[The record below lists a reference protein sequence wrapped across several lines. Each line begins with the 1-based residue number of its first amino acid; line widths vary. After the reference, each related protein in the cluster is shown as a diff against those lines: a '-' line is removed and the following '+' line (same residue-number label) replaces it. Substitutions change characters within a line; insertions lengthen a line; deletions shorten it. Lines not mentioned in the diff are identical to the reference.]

1 MDNSF
6 CFAHDEEGKAREKH
20 KPVPGKYDEQPI
32 TTCAWCG
39 KTLQGE
45 VNVEVHNEKGTQD

>member
-20 KPVPGKYDEQPI
+20 KPVPAKYDEQPI

-39 KTLQGE
+39 KTLE
-45 VNVEVHNEKGTQD
+45 REEITTSS